1 MARLDTPCVR
11 VVAASWFE
19 IIHGPD
25 SENELQYSTKFR
37 ERMIAKVQPDLK
49 ELNRRD
55 LGPKLVIEYDLG
67 QFSRWHQA
75 SGEVG
80 MLFA

>member
-1 MARLDTPCVR
+1 MSSRHKYQIDKFT
-11 VVAASWFE
+11 S
-19 IIHGPD
+19 
-25 SENELQYSTKFR
+25 SEHSLVFR
-37 ERMIAKVQPDLK
+37 TDLK
-49 ELNRRD
+49 ELNLRD
-55 LGPKLVIEYDLG
+55 LGPKLVIQYGLG